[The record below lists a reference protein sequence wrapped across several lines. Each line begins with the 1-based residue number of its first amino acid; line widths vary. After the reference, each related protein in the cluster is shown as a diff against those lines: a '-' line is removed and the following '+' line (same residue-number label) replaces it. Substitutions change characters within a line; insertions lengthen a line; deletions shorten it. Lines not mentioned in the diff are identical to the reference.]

1 MMSVSQ
7 LSQAKPPAAI
17 SARVPCWIRGL
28 SWNLRILSLRE
39 KGYLNLDVNVRWY
52 TKGCRKLA
60 KFFPCSCT
68 QAIRRWVEC
77 NSQAWKCCWKGRG
90 SQIGSEVVHENP
102 SIKAKGRTGGELS
115 IWSLSKME
123 RSNMA
128 TKWTFRRWMKWRE
141 ELNEHSQHK
150 TDGRL
155 QGKKPKTEAN
165 KKHQGT

>member
-1 MMSVSQ
+1 MKSVSQ

-39 KGYLNLDVNVRWY
+39 KGYLNLDVNVQWY

-90 SQIGSEVVHENP
+90 SQIGFRSGSWESIYQSKRKNWGRAVYLKPKQDGKKQHGNEVNIPQVNEM
-102 SIKAKGRTGGELS
+102 KGRV
-115 IWSLSKME
+115 
-123 RSNMA
+123 
-128 TKWTFRRWMKWRE
+128 KW
-141 ELNEHSQHK
+141 
-150 TDGRL
+150 
-155 QGKKPKTEAN
+155 A
-165 KKHQGT
+165 